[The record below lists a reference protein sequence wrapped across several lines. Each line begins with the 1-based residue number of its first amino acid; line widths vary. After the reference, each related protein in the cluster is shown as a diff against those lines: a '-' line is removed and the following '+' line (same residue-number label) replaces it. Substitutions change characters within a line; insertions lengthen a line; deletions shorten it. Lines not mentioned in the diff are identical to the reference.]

1 MKRSILLSVVF
12 LLFGVRNRAQT
23 LSSIFTDVDT
33 IGLEQSAGPGELALN
48 NASVTPL
55 ASTHC
60 STDIKHYAVASTYQD
75 GRAIGMA
82 HEGFLSDNNIGLYDN
97 TTFISQAT
105 NWLSQGNTLG
115 TVTIKNGWIN
125 NGNTTT
131 LQNELQTLGYTVNTT
146 NTSFSTSS
154 LASTDVLIIGNDWN
168 GTTPYSAT
176 EIAAVN
182 NFVANGGGVL
192 VVGLGWSWPNALSDY
207 PMNNI
212 ATLFGF
218 EFTTAGLN
226 SNVYTNLHPIDT
238 SFSNCPSS
246 FLGTNISRGDTLR
259 VIRLAVSVTGEF
271 TQELSGVSN
280 TETVLNNWL
289 SDINT
294 IYGREYC
301 MRFELVPNNTNLI
314 FPDPVTDPWA
324 TMPLGSGGC
333 NNSDVIMSDQESVID
348 SIIGSNNYDVS
359 HVILST
365 QHLGGGCAGSYT
377 SGISGGFDIPVT
389 RHEIGHQ
396 FGQSHTINHSGLN
409 NYEPEN
415 GGWTMQGGN
424 GQGRAHAVSFH
435 ELALNLL
442 NHPLVGSKIT
452 TGNAIPTIDVGEDVT
467 IPISTP
473 FTLTVQSSDA
483 DSEDSL
489 TYVWDN
495 MDKGFPH
502 TIPLADDSYGAIF
515 MRLLPTPSTS
525 RTFPNIEDV
534 IANNNSNTQEQ
545 LPTQS
550 RTMNIRVTV
559 NDNATM
565 IYNGQEI
572 PSSGI
577 NSDDI
582 SITVD
587 DSSGPFVITSQ
598 NTSGIVYNGGTIQ
611 ELTWDVNGTDVL
623 PVNAAHVKI
632 SLSEDGGYT
641 FPIVITQSTVNDGS
655 EFIEIPNVNTDK
667 ARIKVE
673 AVGNIFFDLNMVDFE
688 IVSTIGLNNLE
699 SPFKIYPNPTQNILH
714 IKTDLANYK
723 ITVLSING
731 EHVMTGD
738 NSTKIELKHLNSGIY
753 FIELYD
759 IESGQI
765 SRKKMV
771 HL

>member
-1 MKRSILLSVVF
+1 MKKSILIGFGF
-12 LLFGVRNRAQT
+12 LLLNFQNQAQT
-23 LSSIFTDVDT
+23 LSSIFNNVDT
-33 IGLEQSAGPGELALN
+33 IGLEQSAGPGEMAIN
-48 NASVTPL
+48 NASVIPL

-60 STDIKHYAVASTYQD
+60 STDIKHYAVASSYQN
-75 GRAIGMA
+75 GRAIGMG
-82 HEGFLSDNNIGLYDN
+82 HEGFLTDNNLSLYDN
-97 TTFISQAT
+97 LTFISQAID
-105 NWLSQGNTLG
+105 WLSQGNTTG

-125 NGNTTT
+125 NGNTGV
-131 LQNELQTLGYTVNTT
+131 LQSELQASGYTVNTT
-146 NTSFSTSS
+146 NTSFSTLS

-168 GTTPYSAT
+168 GTAPYST
-176 EIAAVN
+176 SEIAAVD

-212 ATLFGF
+212 STLFGF
-218 EFTTAGLN
+218 EYTTSGLN

-238 SFSNCPSS
+238 TFTNCPSS
-246 FLGTNISRGDTLR
+246 LFGTNISRGDTLR

-271 TQELSGVSN
+271 TQENNGVSN
-280 TETVLNNWL
+280 TETLLNNWVEE
-289 SDINT
+289 INT

-301 MRFELVPNNTNLI
+301 MRFELVPNNTDLI
-314 FPDPVTDPWA
+314 FPNAATDPWS

-333 NNSDVIMSDQESVID
+333 NNSGVIMADQLSVID
-348 SIIGSNNYDVS
+348 GIIGSNNYDVS

-396 FGQSHTINHSGLN
+396 FGQSHTINHSGLD

-415 GGWTMQGGN
+415 GNWTIQGGN

-435 ELALNLL
+435 QLALNLL
-442 NHPLVGSKIT
+442 NHPLA
-452 TGNAIPTIDVGEDVT
+452 GNKIPTNNSVPTINIGEDVT

-473 FTLTVQSSDA
+473 FTITAQSTDA
-483 DSEDSL
+483 NSEDSL

-502 TIPLADDSYGAIF
+502 TIPVSDDTYGAIF
-515 MRLLPTPSTS
+515 MRLLPTPSSS
-525 RTFPNIEDV
+525 RTFPTLADV
-534 IANNNSNTQEQ
+534 IANNNSNAQEQ
-545 LPTQS
+545 LPTQA

-565 IYNGQEI
+565 NYNGQDI
-572 PSSGI
+572 PASGI

-587 DSSGPFVITSQ
+587 ESGPFIVTSQ
-598 NTSGIVYNGGTIQ
+598 NTAGIVYEGGTIQ
-611 ELTWDVNGTDVL
+611 ELTWDVNGTNIP
-623 PVNAAHVKI
+623 PVNATQVKI

-641 FPIVITQSTVNDGS
+641 FPTVIVPSTANDGS
-655 EFIEIPNVNTDK
+655 AFIQIPQVNTDK

-673 AVGNIFFDLNMVDFE
+673 AVGNIFFDLNTVDFE
-688 IVSTIGLNNLE
+688 ITSTIGIPDLA
-699 SPFKIYPNPTQNILH
+699 SAFRIFPNPTKDILYVE
-714 IKTDLANYK
+714 TDLVNYK
-723 ITVLSING
+723 IIVLNING
-731 EHVMTGD
+731 ERLFEYE
-738 NSTKIELKHLNSGIY
+738 NETKLNLEELTAGVY
-753 FIELYD
+753 FIEVYD

-765 SRKKMV
+765 SRKKIV